1 MEKWTSCQS
10 RRICDVLE
18 LNMRVK
24 KTICLLWAAII
35 VCCMSSCSISARVK
49 RADKRYNIGEYY
61 AAADMYK
68 QVYKQVK
75 SKDKKTRAHVAFNQA
90 ECYRILNNSKAI
102 SAYKNAIRYHYH
114 DSIVYLHYAQVLQY
128 QGKYK
133 DAIKQYDIYLEQHPS
148 DYVAQA
154 GKYAC
159 LKVEEWKQQHSRYK
173 IAPAKEFNA
182 KRSSNF
188 APAFITTDGD
198 ALVFTSNRQEQQS
211 STKKKVRNSSVTG
224 MPTFNLY
231 SARKNAAG
239 KWEEI
244 ELCEGLYSE
253 TEGEEDGTT
262 QKQTTTA
269 ELGVCCFGEEGRI
282 MYFTYSKPINGQDIG
297 AKIYTSQRASGEW
310 SEAQEL
316 KLFNDSSITVG
327 HPSLCA
333 TGDTLYFV
341 SDAPGGYGGKDIYMA
356 LNNGGAW
363 DDIRNLGPSINTSD
377 DELFP
382 YIRHDGRLYFSSK
395 GHPGYGGLDLFY
407 AIPEDTIWNVFNMGA
422 PFNSTGDD
430 FGITFAGKSEDGFF
444 SSNRGQKKGY
454 DLIYS
459 FVLPQMEIT
468 IEGKVLNSDGEH
480 LSDATLR
487 LIGNDGTNVKTQI
500 RRDGTYRLKLNKD
513 THYAMLATAR
523 GFLNQKHVFTTEG
536 LKDSYTYD
544 QDFTLA
550 PISKPV
556 KMDNI
561 FFKFGS
567 WELTPDSEA
576 GLKALVK
583 LLNDNPNITIE
594 LAAHTDLVGNNA
606 ANQEL
611 SLKRAQSVVD
621 YLIKNGIEK
630 ERLTAIGY
638 GEEKPVVVD
647 DNLHKQYPYLPK
659 EQVLDEA
666 FISTLSADKQEVCNS
681 LNRRTEFRVLKTTY
695 NLY

>member
-1 MEKWTSCQS
+1 MK
-10 RRICDVLE
+10 L
-18 LNMRVK
+18 
-24 KTICLLWAAII
+24 KTIISLLTVAVVATTF
-35 VCCMSSCSISARVK
+35 SACSVSARVK
-49 RADKRYNIGEYY
+49 RADRKYQIGEYY
-61 AAADMYK
+61 AASEMYK
-68 QVYKQVK
+68 QVYKNLK
-75 SKDKKTRAHVAFNQA
+75 SKDKKLRAHVAFHQA
-90 ECYRILNNSKAI
+90 ECYRTLNNKKAAN
-102 SAYKNAIRYHYH
+102 AYKNAIRYHYP
-114 DSIVYLHYAQVLQY
+114 DSIMYLHYAQVLQY

-159 LKVEEWKQQHSRYK
+159 LKVDEWKQQHSRYK

-188 APAFITTDGD
+188 APAFITADGD
-198 ALVFTSNRQEQQS
+198 ALVFTSNRQEQK
-211 STKKKVRNSSVTG
+211 STEKKKVRNSSVTG
-224 MPTFNLY
+224 VPTFNLY

-239 KWEEI
+239 KWEDI

-253 TEGEEDGTT
+253 TESQEEEGTT
-262 QKQTTTA
+262 QKQPSTA
-269 ELGVCCFGEEGRI
+269 ELGVCTFADEGRM
-282 MYFTYSKPINGQDIG
+282 MYFTYSKPINGQDVG

-316 KLFNDSSITVG
+316 KLFSDSSITVG
-327 HPSLCA
+327 HPSICA

-356 LNNGGAW
+356 INNGGAW
-363 DDIRNLGPSINTSD
+363 DDIRNLGPTINTSD

-382 YIRHDGRLYFSSK
+382 HIRQDGRLYFSSK

-407 AIPEDTIWNVFNMGA
+407 AIPEDTIWTIFNMGA

-430 FGITFAGKSEDGFF
+430 FGITFAGATEDGFF
-444 SSNRGQKKGY
+444 TSNRGQKKGY

-459 FVLPQMEIT
+459 FTLPQLEFL
-468 IEGKVLNSDGEH
+468 IEGKILNTDGEH
-480 LSDATLR
+480 LSEATLR
-487 LIGNDGTNVKTQI
+487 LVGNDGTNVKTQI

-513 THYAMLATAR
+513 TRYAMLATSR
-523 GFLNQKHVFTTEG
+523 GFLNQKHTFATEG
-536 LKDSYTYD
+536 LKDSHTYE

-594 LAAHTDLVGNNA
+594 LAAHTDLVGNNE

-611 SLKRAQSVVD
+611 SHKRAQSVVD
-621 YLIKNGIEK
+621 YLIKSGIEK

-647 DNLHKQYPYLPK
+647 ENLHKLYPYMPK
-659 EQVLDEA
+659 DQVLDEA
-666 FISTLSADKQEVCNS
+666 FITTLTADKQEVCNS

>member
-1 MEKWTSCQS
+1 MK
-10 RRICDVLE
+10 L
-18 LNMRVK
+18 
-24 KTICLLWAAII
+24 KTIISLLAVAF
-35 VCCMSSCSISARVK
+35 MATTFSACSVSARVK
-49 RADKRYNIGEYY
+49 RADRKYQIGEYY
-61 AAADMYK
+61 AASEMYK
-68 QVYKQVK
+68 QVYKNLK
-75 SKDKKTRAHVAFNQA
+75 SKDKKLRAHVAFHQA
-90 ECYRILNNSKAI
+90 ECYRTLNNKKAAT
-102 SAYKNAIRYHYH
+102 AYKNAIRYHYP
-114 DSIVYLHYAQVLQY
+114 DSIMYLHYAQVLQY

-159 LKVEEWKQQHSRYK
+159 LKVDEWKQQHSRYK

-188 APAFITTDGD
+188 APAFITADGD
-198 ALVFTSNRQEQQS
+198 ALVFTSNRQEQK
-211 STKKKVRNSSVTG
+211 STEKKKVRNSSVTG
-224 MPTFNLY
+224 VPTFNLY

-239 KWEEI
+239 KWEDI

-253 TEGEEDGTT
+253 TESEEEGTS
-262 QKQTTTA
+262 QKQTSTA
-269 ELGVCCFGEEGRI
+269 ELGVCSFADEGRM

-310 SEAQEL
+310 SEAQDL
-316 KLFNDSSITVG
+316 NLFSDSSITVG
-327 HPSLCA
+327 HPSICA

-356 LNNGGAW
+356 INNGGAW
-363 DDIRNLGPSINTSD
+363 DDIRNLGPTINTSD

-382 YIRHDGRLYFSSK
+382 YIRQDGRLYFASK

-407 AIPEDTIWNVFNMGA
+407 AIPEDTIWTIFNMGA
-422 PFNSTGDD
+422 PFNSMGDD
-430 FGITFAGKSEDGFF
+430 FGITFAGASEDGFF
-444 SSNRGQKKGY
+444 TSNRGQKKGY

-459 FVLPQMEIT
+459 FTLPQLEFL
-468 IEGKVLNSDGEH
+468 IEGKILNTDGEH
-480 LSDATLR
+480 LSEATLR
-487 LIGNDGTNVKTQI
+487 LVGNDGTNVKTQI

-513 THYAMLATAR
+513 TRYAMLVTSR
-523 GFLNQKHVFTTEG
+523 GFLNQKHTFATEG
-536 LKDSYTYD
+536 LKDSHTYE

-567 WELTPDSEA
+567 WELTSDSEA

-594 LAAHTDLVGNNA
+594 LAAHTDLVGNNE

-611 SLKRAQSVVD
+611 SHKRAQSVVD
-621 YLIKNGIEK
+621 YLIKSGIEK

-647 DNLHKQYPYLPK
+647 DNLHKLYPYMPK
-659 EQVLDEA
+659 DQVLDEA
-666 FISTLSADKQEVCNS
+666 FITTLTADKQEVCNS

>member
-1 MEKWTSCQS
+1 
-10 RRICDVLE
+10 
-18 LNMRVK
+18 MRYRN
-24 KTICLLWAAII
+24 LLYILCI
-35 VCCMSSCSISARVK
+35 NILVVGLSSCSVAARVK
-49 RADKRYNIGEYY
+49 RADKKYTIGEYY
-61 AAADMYK
+61 KAADMYK
-68 QVYKQVK
+68 QVYRRIK
-75 SKDKKTRAHVAFNQA
+75 SKDKSLRAHVAFQQG
-90 ECYRILNNSKAI
+90 ECYRTLNNSRAV
-102 SAYKNAIRYHYH
+102 SCYKSAIRYQYP
-114 DSIVYLHYAQVLQY
+114 DSIVYLRYAQVLHY

-133 DAIKQYDIYLEQHPS
+133 DAIKQYDIYLEAHPQ
-148 DYVAQA
+148 DYVASA

-159 LKVEEWKQQHSRYK
+159 MKVDHWKKEPTRYK
-173 IAPAKEFNA
+173 IALAKDFNA

-188 APAFITTDGD
+188 SPAFIGEDGD
-198 ALVFTSNRQEQQS
+198 AIIFTSNRQEQKS
-211 STKKKVRNSSVTG
+211 NSKIKVRASSVTG
-224 MPTFNLY
+224 MPSFNLY

-239 KWEEI
+239 KWEEV
-244 ELCEGLYSE
+244 ELCEGLYQESE
-253 TEGEEDGTT
+253 AEEGEGTE
-262 QKQTTTA
+262 KQTTTA
-269 ELGVCCFGEEGRI
+269 ELGAACLSADGKT
-282 MYFTYSKPINGQDIG
+282 MYLTYSKPINGQDLG
-297 AKIYTSQRASGEW
+297 AKIYVSQRASGEW
-310 SEAQEL
+310 GEAQEL
-316 KLFNDSSITVG
+316 KLFSDSSITVG
-327 HPSLCA
+327 HPALCA

-363 DDIRNLGPSINTSD
+363 DDIRNLGPTINTSD

-382 YIRHDGRLYFSSK
+382 TIRHDGRLFFSSK

-407 AIPEDTIWNVFNMGA
+407 AIPQDTTWEVFNMGT

-459 FVLPQMEIT
+459 FVLPQLEFI

-480 LSDATLR
+480 LSEAVLR

-523 GFLNQKHVFTTEG
+523 GFLNQKHVFTTNG
-536 LKDSYTYD
+536 LKDSYTYE

-550 PISKPV
+550 PVSKPV
-556 KMDNI
+556 KMGNI

-567 WELTPDSEA
+567 WELTPDSED
-576 GLKALVK
+576 GLNALVK

-594 LAAHTDLVGNNA
+594 MAAHTDMIGNNA

-611 SLKRAQSVVD
+611 SLKRAQSVVN
-621 YLIKNGIEK
+621 YLIKHGIEK
-630 ERLTAIGY
+630 ERLTPVGY

-647 DNLHKQYPYLPK
+647 EQLHKQYPYLPK
-659 EQVLDEA
+659 DQVLDEA
-666 FISTLSADKQEVCNS
+666 FITTLPADKQEVCNS

>member
-1 MEKWTSCQS
+1 MK
-10 RRICDVLE
+10 L
-18 LNMRVK
+18 
-24 KTICLLWAAII
+24 KTIISLLAVAF
-35 VCCMSSCSISARVK
+35 MATTFSACSVSARVK
-49 RADKRYNIGEYY
+49 RADRKYQIGEYY
-61 AAADMYK
+61 AASEMYK
-68 QVYKQVK
+68 QVYKNLK
-75 SKDKKTRAHVAFNQA
+75 SKDRKLRAHVAFHQA
-90 ECYRILNNSKAI
+90 ECYRTLNNKKAAT
-102 SAYKNAIRYHYH
+102 AYKNAIRYHYP
-114 DSIVYLHYAQVLQY
+114 DSIMYLHYAQVLQY

-159 LKVEEWKQQHSRYK
+159 LKVDEWKQQHSRYK

-188 APAFITTDGD
+188 APAFITADGD
-198 ALVFTSNRQEQQS
+198 ALVFTSNRQEQK
-211 STKKKVRNSSVTG
+211 STEKKKVRNSSVTG
-224 MPTFNLY
+224 VPTFNLY

-239 KWEEI
+239 KWEDI

-253 TEGEEDGTT
+253 TESEEEGTS
-262 QKQTTTA
+262 QKQTSTA
-269 ELGVCCFGEEGRI
+269 ELGVCSFADEGRM

-316 KLFNDSSITVG
+316 QLFSDSSITVG
-327 HPSLCA
+327 HPSICA

-356 LNNGGAW
+356 INNGGAW
-363 DDIRNLGPSINTSD
+363 DDIRNLGPTINTSD

-382 YIRHDGRLYFSSK
+382 YIRQDGRLYFSSK

-407 AIPEDTIWNVFNMGA
+407 AIPEDTIWTIFNMGA
-422 PFNSTGDD
+422 PFNSMGDD
-430 FGITFAGKSEDGFF
+430 FGITFAGASEDGFF
-444 SSNRGQKKGY
+444 TSNRGQKKGY

-459 FVLPQMEIT
+459 FTLPQLEFL
-468 IEGKVLNSDGEH
+468 IEGKILNTDGEH
-480 LSDATLR
+480 LSEATLR
-487 LIGNDGTNVKTQI
+487 LVGNDGTNVKTQI

-513 THYAMLATAR
+513 TRYAMLVTSR
-523 GFLNQKHVFTTEG
+523 GFLNQKHTFATEG
-536 LKDSYTYD
+536 LKDSHTYE

-567 WELTPDSEA
+567 WELTPDSES

-594 LAAHTDLVGNNA
+594 LAAHTDLVGNNE

-611 SLKRAQSVVD
+611 SHKRAQSVVD
-621 YLIKNGIEK
+621 YLIKSGIEK

-647 DNLHKQYPYLPK
+647 DNLHKLYPYMPK
-659 EQVLDEA
+659 DQVLDEA
-666 FISTLSADKQEVCNS
+666 FITTLMADKQEVCNS

>member
-1 MEKWTSCQS
+1 MK
-10 RRICDVLE
+10 L
-18 LNMRVK
+18 
-24 KTICLLWAAII
+24 KTIISLLAVAF
-35 VCCMSSCSISARVK
+35 MATTFSACSVSARVK
-49 RADKRYNIGEYY
+49 RADRKYQIGEYY
-61 AAADMYK
+61 AAAEMYK
-68 QVYKQVK
+68 QVYKNLN
-75 SKDKKTRAHVAFNQA
+75 SKDRKLRAHVAFHQA
-90 ECYRILNNSKAI
+90 ECYRTLNNKKAAT
-102 SAYKNAIRYHYH
+102 AYKNAIRYHYP
-114 DSIVYLHYAQVLQY
+114 DSIMYLHYAQVLQY

-159 LKVEEWKQQHSRYK
+159 LKVDEWKQQHSRYK

-188 APAFITTDGD
+188 APAFITADGD
-198 ALVFTSNRQEQQS
+198 ALVFTSNRQEQK
-211 STKKKVRNSSVTG
+211 STEKKKVRNSSVTG
-224 MPTFNLY
+224 VPTFNLY

-239 KWEEI
+239 KWEDI

-253 TEGEEDGTT
+253 TESEEEGTS
-262 QKQTTTA
+262 QKQTSTA
-269 ELGVCCFGEEGRI
+269 ELGVCCFAEEGRM

-310 SEAQEL
+310 SEAQDL
-316 KLFNDSSITVG
+316 KLFSDSSITVG
-327 HPSLCA
+327 HPSICA

-356 LNNGGAW
+356 INNGGAW
-363 DDIRNLGPSINTSD
+363 DDIRNLGPTINTSD

-382 YIRHDGRLYFSSK
+382 YIRQDGRLYFSSK

-407 AIPEDTIWNVFNMGA
+407 AIPEDTIWTIFNMGA
-422 PFNSTGDD
+422 PFNSMGDD
-430 FGITFAGKSEDGFF
+430 FGITFAGASEDGFF
-444 SSNRGQKKGY
+444 TSNRGQKKGY

-459 FVLPQMEIT
+459 FTLPQLEFL
-468 IEGKVLNSDGEH
+468 IEGKILNTDGEH
-480 LSDATLR
+480 LSEATLR
-487 LIGNDGTNVKTQI
+487 LVGNDGTNVKTQI

-513 THYAMLATAR
+513 TRYAMLVTSR
-523 GFLNQKHVFTTEG
+523 GFLNQKHTFATEG
-536 LKDSYTYD
+536 LKDSHTYK

-567 WELTPDSEA
+567 WELTSDSET

-594 LAAHTDLVGNNA
+594 LAAHTDLVGNNE

-611 SLKRAQSVVD
+611 SHKRAQSVVD
-621 YLIKNGIEK
+621 YLIKHGIEK

-647 DNLHKQYPYLPK
+647 DNLHKLYPYMPK
-659 EQVLDEA
+659 DQVLDEA
-666 FISTLSADKQEVCNS
+666 FITTLTADKQEVCNS

>member
-1 MEKWTSCQS
+1 MK
-10 RRICDVLE
+10 L
-18 LNMRVK
+18 
-24 KTICLLWAAII
+24 KTIISLLAVAF
-35 VCCMSSCSISARVK
+35 MATTFSACSVSARVK
-49 RADKRYNIGEYY
+49 RADRKYQIGEYY
-61 AAADMYK
+61 AAAEMYK
-68 QVYKQVK
+68 QVYKNLK
-75 SKDKKTRAHVAFNQA
+75 SKDKKLRAHVAFHQA
-90 ECYRILNNSKAI
+90 ECYRTLNNKKAAT
-102 SAYKNAIRYHYH
+102 AYKNAIRYHYP
-114 DSIVYLHYAQVLQY
+114 DSIMYLHYAQVLQY

-159 LKVEEWKQQHSRYK
+159 LKVDEWKQQHSRYK

-188 APAFITTDGD
+188 APAFITADGD
-198 ALVFTSNRQEQQS
+198 ALVFTSNRQEQK
-211 STKKKVRNSSVTG
+211 STEKKKVRNSSVTG
-224 MPTFNLY
+224 VPTFNLY

-239 KWEEI
+239 KWEDI

-253 TEGEEDGTT
+253 TESEEEGTS
-262 QKQTTTA
+262 QKQTSTA
-269 ELGVCCFGEEGRI
+269 ELGVCSFAEEGRM

-310 SEAQEL
+310 SEAQDL
-316 KLFNDSSITVG
+316 KLFSDSSITVG
-327 HPSLCA
+327 HPSICA

-356 LNNGGAW
+356 INSGGAW
-363 DDIRNLGPSINTSD
+363 DDIRNLGPTINTSD

-382 YIRHDGRLYFSSK
+382 YIRQDGRLYFSSK

-407 AIPEDTIWNVFNMGA
+407 AIPEDTIWTVFNMGA
-422 PFNSTGDD
+422 PFNSMGDD
-430 FGITFAGKSEDGFF
+430 FGITFAGASEDGFF
-444 SSNRGQKKGY
+444 TSNRGQKKGY

-459 FVLPQMEIT
+459 FTLPQLEFL
-468 IEGKVLNSDGEH
+468 IEGKILNTDGEH
-480 LSDATLR
+480 LSEATLR
-487 LIGNDGTNVKTQI
+487 LVGNDGTNVKTQI

-513 THYAMLATAR
+513 TRYAMLVTSR
-523 GFLNQKHVFTTEG
+523 GFLNQKHTFATEG
-536 LKDSYTYD
+536 LKDSHTYE

-567 WELTPDSEA
+567 WELTSDSET

-594 LAAHTDLVGNNA
+594 LAAHTDLVGNNE

-611 SLKRAQSVVD
+611 SHKRAQSVVD
-621 YLIKNGIEK
+621 YLIKHGIEK

-647 DNLHKQYPYLPK
+647 DNLHKLYPYMPK
-659 EQVLDEA
+659 DQVLDEA
-666 FISTLSADKQEVCNS
+666 FITTLTADKQEVCNS

>member
-1 MEKWTSCQS
+1 MK
-10 RRICDVLE
+10 L
-18 LNMRVK
+18 
-24 KTICLLWAAII
+24 KTIISLLAVAF
-35 VCCMSSCSISARVK
+35 VATTFSACSVSARVK
-49 RADKRYNIGEYY
+49 RADRKYQIGEYY

-68 QVYKQVK
+68 QVYKNLK
-75 SKDKKTRAHVAFNQA
+75 SKDKKLRAHVAFHQA
-90 ECYRILNNSKAI
+90 ECYRTLNNKKAAT
-102 SAYKNAIRYHYH
+102 AYKNAIRYHYP
-114 DSIVYLHYAQVLQY
+114 DSIMYLHYAQVLQY

-159 LKVEEWKQQHSRYK
+159 LKVDEWKQQHSRYK

-188 APAFITTDGD
+188 APAFITADGD
-198 ALVFTSNRQEQQS
+198 ALIFTSNRQEQK
-211 STKKKVRNSSVTG
+211 STEKKKVRNSSVTG
-224 MPTFNLY
+224 VPTFNLY

-239 KWEEI
+239 KWEDI

-253 TEGEEDGTT
+253 TESEEEEGTT
-262 QKQTTTA
+262 QKQTSTA
-269 ELGVCCFGEEGRI
+269 ELGVCSFADEGRM

-316 KLFNDSSITVG
+316 KLFSDSSITVG
-327 HPSLCA
+327 HPSICA

-356 LNNGGAW
+356 INSGGAW
-363 DDIRNLGPSINTSD
+363 DDIRNLGPTINTSD

-382 YIRHDGRLYFSSK
+382 YIRQDGRLYFSSK

-407 AIPEDTIWNVFNMGA
+407 AIPEDTIWTVFNMGA
-422 PFNSTGDD
+422 PFNSMGDD
-430 FGITFAGKSEDGFF
+430 FGITFAGASEDGFF
-444 SSNRGQKKGY
+444 TSNRGQKKGY

-459 FVLPQMEIT
+459 FTLPQLEFL
-468 IEGKVLNSDGEH
+468 IEGKVLNTDGEH
-480 LSDATLR
+480 LSEATLR
-487 LIGNDGTNVKTQI
+487 LVGNDGTNVKTQI

-513 THYAMLATAR
+513 TRYAMLATSR
-523 GFLNQKHVFTTEG
+523 GFLNQKHTFATEG
-536 LKDSYTYD
+536 LKDSHTYE

-567 WELTPDSEA
+567 WELTPDSES

-594 LAAHTDLVGNNA
+594 LAAHTDLVGNNE

-611 SLKRAQSVVD
+611 SHKRAQSVVD
-621 YLIKNGIEK
+621 YLIKHGIEK

-647 DNLHKQYPYLPK
+647 DNLHKLYPYMPK
-659 EQVLDEA
+659 DQVLDEA
-666 FISTLSADKQEVCNS
+666 FITTLTADKQEVCNS